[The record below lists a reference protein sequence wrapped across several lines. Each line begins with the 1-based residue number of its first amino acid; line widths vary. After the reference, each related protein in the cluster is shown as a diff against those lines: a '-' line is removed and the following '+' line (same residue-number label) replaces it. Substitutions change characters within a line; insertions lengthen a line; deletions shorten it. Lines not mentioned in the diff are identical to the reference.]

1 MLPGLALP
9 SATRQAPDYLALR
22 KTTTL
27 VVAGQ
32 PLSTPP
38 IAQEYFEPGVNTK
51 LTRRS
56 KPKTNYT
63 LPSDMPSFPLG
74 FVPTN
79 KASGAEKGEEP
90 PLIVVKESKPA
101 DLMDVFARI
110 EAEEKAVAN
119 LPKYGVDMGTLLVRE
134 YEDSKRMALLEK
146 RVDSLMREGYTENEA
161 VSAVEAVRM
170 EEAVK
175 KAKEPPKPLPVEEA
189 IQEALGVA
197 TAAVT
202 ERRRKG
208 RKTLAQLAEETGVPV
223 EELQEGARIESRGR
237 ARAEALAAGIPSH
250 LAVTYTG
257 EGKDQVTKDIRSAIM
272 AARQKKKAGGE

>member
-9 SATRQAPDYLALR
+9 SVVRQAPDHLALR

-27 VVAGQ
+27 VLAGQ

-38 IAQEYFEPGVNTK
+38 IAQEYFEPGVNVK
-51 LTRRS
+51 MNRRS

-63 LPSDMPSFPLG
+63 LPSDMPTYPMG

-79 KASGAEKGEEP
+79 KASGPETGEEP
-90 PLIVVKESKPA
+90 PLIVVKEAKPA

-110 EAEEKAVAN
+110 EAEEKAIAA
-119 LPKYGVDMGTLLVRE
+119 LPKYGVDMGTMVVRE
-134 YEDSKRMALLEK
+134 YEDVKRMALLEK
-146 RVDSLMREGYTENEA
+146 RVDSLMRDGYTENEA
-161 VSAVEAVRM
+161 VSAVEVVRM

-202 ERRRKG
+202 QRRRV
-208 RKTLAQLAEETGVPV
+208 RKSTAQLAEETGVPI
-223 EELQEGARIESRGR
+223 EELQEGLAIEKR
-237 ARAEALAAGIPSH
+237 AKRTSKLMAAGIPVEVAMPMAHS
-250 LAVTYTG
+250 TTSKSK
-257 EGKDQVTKDIRSAIM
+257 EEFRRAIM
-272 AARQKKKAGGE
+272 AGMAKKKQGE